1 MMKHPAKIITI
12 SFIMVALGFVIRI
25 FGFMLGDNVA
35 LGMEAV
41 HLIVDIAITLFILIT
56 LRIISSNFTKKFSY
70 GLFKLEDLIS
80 LGLSVLV
87 AITGIELFLSGY
99 SVQSSSNLES
109 GIFQAVSTIP
119 IAIAAGLKIKAGK
132 EIRSPSLQADGKHT
146 YTDFYEGAGV
156 SVGLI
161 LAGIFRSD
169 YFFLAAIVIAFIAL
183 LLTAYSIGK
192 ESILS
197 LLDLPKD
204 RSLNKKITEIASDV
218 HGIREVKEIRLRW
231 AGPVIF
237 VEIVVDMDPR
247 ITIDE
252 AHPITEILEEKI
264 KENIDGVYSVTVHV
278 EPIRRERFKI
288 LVPVKGKDE
297 KAELDEKLAKSTYF
311 AIVEAD
317 GNKKVNFVE
326 NPFREKGELAGLD
339 FKEFLMKMGITDIIC
354 ENVGEITFGLML
366 AYGIYCWHSGPGT
379 LDEIIS
385 KFMNGKLEKL
395 KEPTKPSK

>member
-1 MMKHPAKIITI
+1 MMMHPAKIITI
-12 SFIMVALGFVIRI
+12 SFIMVALGFVVRV
-25 FGFMLGDNVA
+25 FGFMLGDNIA

-41 HLIVDIAITLFILIT
+41 HLIVDIAITFFILIT
-56 LRIISSNFTKKFSY
+56 LKIISSNFTKKFSY

-80 LGLSVLV
+80 FGLSVLV

-99 SVQSSSNLES
+99 DVQSSSNLES
-109 GIFQAVSTIP
+109 GIFQAVSIIP
-119 IAIAAGLKIKAGK
+119 IVIAAGLKIKAGK

-146 YTDFYEGAGV
+146 YTDAYEGAAV

-161 LAGIFRSD
+161 LAGISHNH
-169 YFFLAAIVIAFIAL
+169 YFFLAAIIIAFIAL
-183 LLTAYSIGK
+183 LLIAYSIGK

-204 RSLNKKITEIASDV
+204 RSLNKKITEIASGV

-237 VEIVVDMDPR
+237 VEIVVEMDPR

-264 KENIDGVYSVTVHV
+264 KENVEDVYSVTVHV

-297 KAELDEKLAKSTYF
+297 RADLDEKLAKSAYF
-311 AIVEAD
+311 AIVEV
-317 GNKKVNFVE
+317 NEKKKVNFVE
-326 NPFREKGELAGLD
+326 NPFREKGELAGLE
-339 FKEFLMKMGITDIIC
+339 FKEFLVKMGITDIIC

-366 AYGIYCWHSGPGT
+366 AYGIYCWHSGAGT
-379 LDEIIS
+379 LEEIIS

-395 KEPTKPSK
+395 KEPTKQSK

>member
-156 SVGLI
+156 SAGLI
-161 LAGIFRSD
+161 LAGIFHSD

-311 AIVEAD
+311 AIVEVD